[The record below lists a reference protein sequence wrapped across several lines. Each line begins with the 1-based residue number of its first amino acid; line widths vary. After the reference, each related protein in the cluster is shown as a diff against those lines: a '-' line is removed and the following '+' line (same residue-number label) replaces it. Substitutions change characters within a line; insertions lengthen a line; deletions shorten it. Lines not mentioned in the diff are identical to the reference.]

1 MFRGS
6 ITALVTPFDG
16 ERVDEKSFQSLC
28 DWQIKSGTKALVPTG
43 TTGESP
49 TLSHP
54 EHDRVVELCVEVA
67 DGRVPV
73 MAGTG
78 SNNTAEA
85 IRLTAHAKKAG
96 ADAALI
102 AMPYYNKPTQDGMIA
117 HYTAIHDA
125 VDFPIYIYNIP
136 GRSIVDMTP
145 ETMGKLAELKNIV
158 GVKDATADVS
168 RVTAQRLT
176 CGNSF
181 NQLSGEDATALGFN
195 AHGGNGC
202 ISVTANVAPE
212 QVAIMQN
219 ASLHGE
225 RSIALE
231 MQDRLMPLHQALF
244 LEASP
249 SPVKYALSLLDI
261 CKPDVRLPL
270 VPIKDETKQAVEAA
284 MRHAGLLD

>member
-54 EHDRVVELCVEVA
+54 EHDRVVELCIEVA
-67 DGRVPV
+67 NGRVPV

-85 IRLTAHAKKAG
+85 IRLTAQAKKAG

-125 VDFPIYIYNIP
+125 VDIPIYIYNIP

-145 ETMGKLAELKNIV
+145 ETMGKLANLEHIV

-168 RVTAQRLT
+168 RVSAQRLT

-212 QVAIMQN
+212 QVAILQN

-231 MQDRLMPLHQALF
+231 MQDRLMPLHTALF
-244 LEASP
+244 LEANP
-249 SPVKYALSLLDI
+249 SPVKYAMSLLDI
-261 CKPDVRLPL
+261 CKADVRLPL
-270 VPIKDETKQAVEAA
+270 VPIREETKRAVEAA

>member
-54 EHDRVVELCVEVA
+54 EHDRVVELCIEVA
-67 DGRVPV
+67 NGRVPV

-85 IRLTAHAKKAG
+85 IRLTAQAKKAG

-125 VDFPIYIYNIP
+125 VDIPIYIYNIP

-145 ETMGKLAELKNIV
+145 ETMGKLANLEHIV

-168 RVTAQRLT
+168 RVSAQRLT

-212 QVAIMQN
+212 QVAILQN

-231 MQDRLMPLHQALF
+231 MQDRLMPLHTALF
-244 LEASP
+244 LEANP
-249 SPVKYALSLLDI
+249 SPVKYAMSLLDI
-261 CKPDVRLPL
+261 CKADVRLPL
-270 VPIKDETKQAVEAA
+270 VPIREETERAVEAA